1 MRTRHFGSSKMQYP
15 VVNTFIHYPLAR
27 QTRRCRSSPPEVQVH
42 LAISQAIAVANS
54 RTPRRRR
61 RRRALARG
69 DDQTLS
75 EFRHLTICE
84 NWRHLAQMMKTQYR
98 REVWEETRTW
108 IIAFKAA
115 QRLPQKVDAVPHQLF
130 KQIAN
135 CLDLWHGEFILLLGA
150 GTLRMR
156 DKEMEIWAPDTQR
169 TKRQEDLVA
178 YAKLFKGFVERRE
191 FVLRIPMDR
200 GVACTPMRLR
210 ADMLVKDLKDIAAVC
225 CGVLAEKLRM
235 THLGVEL
242 KHGTLLEHG
251 VRPGSC
257 IIVLEVF
264 DI

>member
-115 QRLPQKVDAVPHQLF
+115 QRLPQKVDSVPHQLL

-135 CLDLWHGEFILLLGA
+135 CLDLWHCLLY
-150 GTLRMR
+150 TSPSPRDRTRSRMPSS
-156 DKEMEIWAPDTQR
+156 A
-169 TKRQEDLVA
+169 
-178 YAKLFKGFVERRE
+178 
-191 FVLRIPMDR
+191 
-200 GVACTPMRLR
+200 
-210 ADMLVKDLKDIAAVC
+210 
-225 CGVLAEKLRM
+225 
-235 THLGVEL
+235 
-242 KHGTLLEHG
+242 
-251 VRPGSC
+251 
-257 IIVLEVF
+257 
-264 DI
+264 